1 MRGKATKRTIVVLI
15 TALLAFGASALA
27 NRALHAPDPSVRQ
40 QTASGTD
47 GRRIVSM
54 APSITETLFALG
66 LGERVAAVTR
76 YCEYPAEAKE
86 KPRIGGFYDANYEAL
101 LALAPDLAILLPE
114 QEKVRQFLDKQ
125 GIPVLIVN
133 NKTISDLFAM
143 IGTIAGRCGLEAQG
157 QALTAELIAKREAIR
172 QEARRLARSP
182 RVLVSIGGNM
192 GSGPEARICVAGPG
206 TFYGQLVALVGG
218 RNAYQGRQAFP
229 EISREGLLELNPEVI
244 IDIAVNT
251 DYRRLEAA
259 AKRAMLAKWREAA
272 AGTAAVRDGRISI
285 LEGDYLVIP
294 GPRFI
299 QALEDVAAVIG
310 PRGETGTGG
319 IAGP

>member
-1 MRGKATKRTIVVLI
+1 MKGTKRTIVVLI
-15 TALLAFGASALA
+15 TAALAFGASALG
-27 NRALHAPDPSVRQ
+27 NRALHAPDPSAQ
-40 QTASGTD
+40 QQAAKGSEC
-47 GRRIVSM
+47 RRIVSM

-76 YCEYPAEAKE
+76 YCEYPADAKE

-114 QEKVRQFLDKQ
+114 QEKVRQFLDRQ
-125 GIPVLIVN
+125 GVEVLVVN
-133 NKTISDLFAM
+133 NKTIADILDM
-143 IGTIAGRCGLEAQG
+143 IGTIAGRCGVEACG
-157 QALTAELIAKREAIR
+157 KELTAELIAKRDAIR
-172 QEARRLARSP
+172 QAGLRYARPP

-192 GSGPEARICVAGPG
+192 GSGPEAKICVAGPK
-206 TFYGQLVALVGG
+206 TFYGQLVSLAGG
-218 RNAYQGRQAFP
+218 RDAYQGRQAFP

-251 DYRRLEAA
+251 DYRPLGTA
-259 AKRAMLAKWREAA
+259 AKRAMLAKWQEAA
-272 AGTAAVRDGRISI
+272 SGTAAARDGRIHI

-299 QALEDVAAVIG
+299 QALEDMATFIRR
-310 PRGETGTGG
+310 PEEKDT
-319 IAGP
+319 

>member
-1 MRGKATKRTIVVLI
+1 MTAKGTNRTIVVLI
-15 TALLAFGASALA
+15 TAALAFGGSALA
-27 NRALHAPDPSVRQ
+27 NRALRAPDPSSQ
-40 QTASGTD
+40 QQAASGFD
-47 GRRIVSM
+47 CRRIVSL

-66 LGERVAAVTR
+66 LGDRVAAVTR

-101 LALAPDLAILLPE
+101 LALTPDLAILLPE

-125 GIPVLIVN
+125 GIEVLVVN
-133 NKTISDLFAM
+133 NKTIADIFAM
-143 IGTIAGRCGLEAQG
+143 IGNIAGRCGVAARGKE
-157 QALTAELIAKREAIR
+157 LTAALAAEREAIR
-172 QEARRLARSP
+172 QEARCLARPP

-192 GSGPEARICVAGPG
+192 GSGPEAKICVAGPE
-206 TFYGQLVALVGG
+206 TFYGQLVALAGG
-218 RNAYQGRQAFP
+218 REAYQGRHAFP

-251 DYRRLEAA
+251 DYRPLGTV
-259 AKRAMLAKWREAA
+259 AKRAMLAKWQEAA
-272 AGTAAVRDGRISI
+272 SGTAAARDGRIHI

-299 QALEDVAAVIG
+299 QALEDVATVIRR
-310 PRGETGTGG
+310 PGEKGT
-319 IAGP
+319 